1 MNRKLR
7 RASQRGGKRPAVTQ
21 AEPQVDPKF
30 IEALLAQGW
39 MLLGEMREEE
49 ATQLAIRLIRL
60 QETDETKTFFVDCVK
75 RWKFFPGA
83 DEIRGVIAR
92 ALHDAWAKPHEL
104 FNITKGILKS
114 DTVIGAAIQ
123 RAVVAWPR
131 RLSLHELLGPTG
143 LAHIAAD
150 PLLLNLLERSTVFD
164 LELERLLTSLRAGLL
179 EVVTQDRGHQVKHIL
194 GLCCAL
200 GRQCFINE
208 YVFDVTADEN
218 DRAQKLRDRI
228 SRALDVHG
236 AISSMEIALL
246 SSYMQLDCLPAAALL
261 KRSWPSSIT
270 SLLEEQIQ
278 GPAAERKLRAAI
290 PQLTP
295 IANDTS
301 VRVREQYEENPFP
314 RWVKLSPNRQMPVD
328 EWMPRQFPFS
338 NFRKIAKGADL
349 DVLIAGCGTGHHSII
364 FAQVLPKARILAVDL
379 SLSSLCY
386 AKEKT
391 RTMGIKNIEYAQAD
405 ILELGGLDRQFDV
418 ISSSGVLHH
427 TADLERGWRTLLR
440 LLQPDGCMQIGIYSE
455 RAHRNV
461 IAAQRWLKERGFTP
475 SVESIRQARQELIAA
490 AANDAALADVLTFT
504 DFYST
509 SEFRDLFL
517 PTQMH
522 RYTIPKIQSF
532 LNENNLEFLGFSI
545 ISEIRDQFCSQFS
558 RPAEVDLRLWD
569 KFEAECPDTFKRM
582 YEFWLQKKRA

>member
-1 MNRKLR
+1 M
-7 RASQRGGKRPAVTQ
+7 
-21 AEPQVDPKF
+21 
-30 IEALLAQGW
+30 
-39 MLLGEMREEE
+39 
-49 ATQLAIRLIRL
+49 
-60 QETDETKTFFVDCVK
+60 
-75 RWKFFPGA
+75 
-83 DEIRGVIAR
+83 
-92 ALHDAWAKPHEL
+92 
-104 FNITKGILKS
+104 
-114 DTVIGAAIQ
+114 
-123 RAVVAWPR
+123 
-131 RLSLHELLGPTG
+131 
-143 LAHIAAD
+143 
-150 PLLLNLLERSTVFD
+150 
-164 LELERLLTSLRAGLL
+164 
-179 EVVTQDRGHQVKHIL
+179 
-194 GLCCAL
+194 

-208 YVFDVTADEN
+208 YVFDLTADEN

-364 FAQVLPKARILAVDL
+364 FAQVLPEARILAVDL

-418 ISSSGVLHH
+418 ISSVACCTIPPIWREDGARFCGCSSRTVACKLAFTASVH
-427 TADLERGWRTLLR
+427 TATSLSLSAGLR
-440 LLQPDGCMQIGIYSE
+440 SVASRLRS
-455 RAHRNV
+455 RASDR
-461 IAAQRWLKERGFTP
+461 
-475 SVESIRQARQELIAA
+475 
-490 AANDAALADVLTFT
+490 
-504 DFYST
+504 
-509 SEFRDLFL
+509 RD
-517 PTQMH
+517 
-522 RYTIPKIQSF
+522 K
-532 LNENNLEFLGFSI
+532 N
-545 ISEIRDQFCSQFS
+545 
-558 RPAEVDLRLWD
+558 
-569 KFEAECPDTFKRM
+569 
-582 YEFWLQKKRA
+582 